1 MPNGDP
7 APERHE
13 DEFESRL
20 QDNAARVGARHHR
33 QYVYFAGSVTV
44 IGPFM
49 AVSAASNFTALRLL
63 GSVFVLCSPFLFLQA
78 DRARVETLRREDVP
92 EYLKELGWFLG
103 AVVLA
108 GIGNYL
114 ASRSD
119 YSA

>member
-1 MPNGDP
+1 MSMPDGDP
-7 APERHE
+7 TQERHK

-44 IGPFM
+44 IGLLM
-49 AVSAASNFTALRLL
+49 AVSAAINFTALRLL

-78 DRARVETLRREDVP
+78 DRI
-92 EYLKELGWFLG
+92 
-103 AVVLA
+103 
-108 GIGNYL
+108 GIYL
-114 ASRSD
+114 ASRSE